1 MKKFLAGLVILFVFM
16 ITVPLNADAQ
26 SRCGCRSYSSRS
38 YNRNYSRANYRRSYR
53 TSRNVNRYNSYN
65 NARYRTYSTR
75 SYVYQRPSFYRRHRN
90 LINLGIAT
98 GGGTLIGA
106 LVGGKRGAGIGALI
120 GAGSGALY
128 TYGINKK
135 KRRYYR

>member
-1 MKKFLAGLVILFVFM
+1 MKKFLAGLVVLFVFM
-16 ITVPLNADAQ
+16 ITVPIGADAQ
-26 SRCGCRSYSSRS
+26 NRCGRKSYAKRS
-38 YNRNYSRANYRRSYR
+38 YNRNVSRSNSRNYR
-53 TSRNVNRYNSYN
+53 NANRYRYN
-65 NARYRTYSTR
+65 NASRQSYSTR
-75 SYVYQRPSFYRRHRN
+75 GYSYERPSFYRRHRN

-106 LVGGKRGAGIGALI
+106 LAGGKRGAGIGALI

-135 KRRYYR
+135 KRRYVRR